1 MSQTETLPPET
12 LRKRT
17 INIRVTI
24 DTDPIPRPAEG
35 PGDAADPTSIDQ
47 DLGHMVV
54 TASHGVENQGTGGVA
69 FEARAG
75 DVLRFFI
82 SSGSNNFEQGVL
94 LEDIR
99 HAGGGEILTNFKYQA
114 VDQTTIVTQSPADVL
129 PARLVQKQFQFY
141 QCVAASHGTGS
152 YDLVFALYDR
162 NEEGQ
167 PSLTDHYRWA
177 MQLTAHS
184 NRREP

>member
-12 LRKRT
+12 PGKRT

-35 PGDAADPTSIDQ
+35 PGDATEPTSIDQ
-47 DLGHMVV
+47 ALGHMVV
-54 TASHGVENQGTGGVA
+54 TASHGVENQGTGDVA

-94 LEDIR
+94 LEDICST
-99 HAGGGEILTNFKYQA
+99 GGDEILTDCTSQIEERA
-114 VDQTTIVTQSPADVL
+114 GIVPQSPTDV
-129 PARLVQKQFQFY
+129 RLVQKQFQFY
-141 QCVAASHGTGS
+141 QCVVASHGTGS

-162 NEEGQ
+162 DEEGQ